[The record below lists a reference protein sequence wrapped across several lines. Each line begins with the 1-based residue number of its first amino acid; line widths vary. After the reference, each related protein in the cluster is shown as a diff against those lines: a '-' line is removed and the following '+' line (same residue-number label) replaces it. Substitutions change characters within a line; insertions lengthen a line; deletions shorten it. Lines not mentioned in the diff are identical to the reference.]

1 MIGFAIYRK
10 DGTILI
16 TNNEK
21 RAIEEVL
28 LEKYLHPKECYPVV
42 RILR

>member
-1 MIGFAIYRK
+1 MIGYAVYRH

-16 TNNEK
+16 TNTEK
-21 RAIEEVL
+21 RALSEVL
-28 LEKYLHPKECYPVV
+28 LEKYLHPEDGYPIV